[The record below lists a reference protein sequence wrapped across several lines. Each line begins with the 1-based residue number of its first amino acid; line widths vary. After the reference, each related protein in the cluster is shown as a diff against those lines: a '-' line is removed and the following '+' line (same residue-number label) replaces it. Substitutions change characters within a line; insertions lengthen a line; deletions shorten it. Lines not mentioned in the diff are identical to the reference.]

1 MKKANKIQGFRRFLG
16 TLFIIKSIAN
26 FFYAIICAAD
36 FCICGFQHLPCCDFE
51 ISVIHLI
58 QIPLKHF
65 KTDLKG
71 PFWATSREVNRSDFV
86 AAAER
91 FKKVYSDTFETLKKI
106 HPKFWSKYKFDTI

>member
-1 MKKANKIQGFRRFLG
+1 MAIEFLTIYVRYFARYILANR
-16 TLFIIKSIAN
+16 T
-26 FFYAIICAAD
+26 
-36 FCICGFQHLPCCDFE
+36 
-51 ISVIHLI
+51 V
-58 QIPLKHF
+58 KHI